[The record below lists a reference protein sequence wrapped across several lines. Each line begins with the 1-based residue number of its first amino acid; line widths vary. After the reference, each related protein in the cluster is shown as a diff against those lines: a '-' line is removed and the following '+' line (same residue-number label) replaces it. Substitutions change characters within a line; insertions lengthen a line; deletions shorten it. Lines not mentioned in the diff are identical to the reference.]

1 MSKKVAIYWPGEY
14 VSAPNELARPQVEE
28 STRQMEKALTH
39 LGVSPYRIEGFID
52 RPHKGIEKLGPID
65 DPMIGIHCHWVWG
78 SHIVD
83 GVAGKDTPL
92 LLASNFNRQW
102 PGLVGMLNSCACF
115 ESINRPYSRI
125 WTDAPDWSKDEAFM
139 ARLEEWTTT
148 GRIRYPADELS
159 ASTAISPTAHRAAK
173 EVADQIRKRRIMM
186 MMLGDTSQ
194 GMINGYFGTRILTRY
209 GFTENKIDQAWVIEW
224 GQAIE
229 EKRIDDAL
237 QFVLDKGI
245 TFHWE
250 EEALDCS
257 DFTKEQ
263 TREQLRDYLAVLDMI
278 REFKADCL
286 GWQFQIGLLG
296 LRPASDLAEGL
307 FNSQCRPEGNG
318 DTIVCATEADQGNVI
333 PAELLKR
340 LLKQKGLNPSVFMH
354 DTRWAGTHEGRT
366 IWMLCNS
373 GNSGA
378 YAFNKD
384 ANSLKGVHSY
394 RQVRR
399 KFKLGGGTF
408 AGLGLPGE
416 ITWARAFLRN
426 NELWMDIGRG
436 EIVDLPEDKQNE
448 WWNGATPQWPFLPT
462 YLGVERDTIMAHYM
476 SNHIALCYGDVF
488 EEMVALSQEL
498 GFKIR
503 IFGQQSEGHTDD

>member
-28 STRQMEKALTH
+28 STRQMEKALRH
-39 LGVSPYRIEGFID
+39 LGLDPYRVEGFID
-52 RPHKGIEKLGPID
+52 RPHKGIEKLGHID
-65 DPMIGIHCHWVWG
+65 DPMIGIYCHWVWG

-83 GVAGKDTPL
+83 GVAGKDSPL

-115 ESINRPYSRI
+115 DAVNRPYSRI
-125 WTDAPDWSKDEAFM
+125 WTEAPDWSENDLFM
-139 ARLEEWTTT
+139 SRLEEWTTT
-148 GRIRYPADELS
+148 GRIRYPENDLGFS
-159 ASTAISPTAHRAAK
+159 AAISPEAHATAM
-173 EVADQIRKRRIMM
+173 EVAREIRRRRIMI

-194 GMINGYFGTRILTRY
+194 GMINGYFGTRLLTRY
-209 GFTENKIDQAWVIEW
+209 GFTENKIDQAWVLEW
-224 GQAIE
+224 GQKIAE
-229 EKRIDDAL
+229 ERIDQAL
-237 QFVLDKGI
+237 QFVQDKGI
-245 TFHWE
+245 TFHWQ

-263 TREQLRDYLAVLDMI
+263 SREQLRDYLAVLDMI
-278 REFKADCL
+278 NEFKADCL
-286 GWQFQIGLLG
+286 GWQFQLGLLG

-307 FNSQCRPEGNG
+307 FNSTCRPEGNG

-340 LLKQKGLNPSVFMH
+340 LLKQKDLNPSVFMH
-354 DTRWAGTHEGRT
+354 DTRWAGEHEGRT
-366 IWMLCNS
+366 VWMLCNS

-378 YAFNKD
+378 YAYNKD
-384 ANSLKGVHSY
+384 PDSLEGVHSY

-399 KFKLGGGTF
+399 KFGLGGGTF
-408 AGLGLPGE
+408 AGLGIPGE
-416 ITWARAFLRN
+416 ITWARTFLRN
-426 NELWMDIGRG
+426 DELWMDIGRG
-436 EIVDLPEDKQNE
+436 EIVDLPEDKRNE
-448 WWNGATPQWPFLPT
+448 WWNGATPQWPLLPA

-488 EEMVALSQEL
+488 EEMVALAQEM
-498 GFKIR
+498 GFKVR
-503 IFGQQSEGHTDD
+503 IFGQKANG